1 MGKLSLNGCW
11 QGECIDANGIKKFDF
26 TGNVPGCVHTDLAGK
41 HIPEDI
47 FYRNN
52 ADECEWIESCD
63 WRYTTVF
70 TLSEVPAKAKLVFE
84 GLDTYADIY
93 LNRVYVG
100 TVDNMFISHLFDVAY
115 ILNEGENT
123 LSVCFRSPVR
133 EVEGLENRDGAFTT
147 ERMHTRR
154 IQCTYGWDWVA
165 RLVTCGIWRDVYLDF
180 SDSFAVRNAYIY
192 TEQIIGSSA
201 QIVVEA
207 EFENY
212 REGKIVETEV
222 VSPEKKT
229 VYRHRKFCKEP
240 FLKQYI
246 DIPDAKLWYPTGY
259 GDQPLYTLK
268 ICGKEFAFGIRT
280 ATVLQLPDEKGS
292 EYYQKCLE
300 IKDSVSGEIY
310 DKNEEFSG
318 FQLLVNGV
326 PIMCKGANWV
336 PSEPFPSA
344 EKDEKITELLTLA
357 AEAGVNMLRVWG
369 GGIFEKQHF
378 YNECDRLGILVTQD
392 FLMAC
397 GHYPEEKAEF
407 IAQLQKETEFA
418 AYALRNHPS
427 LVWWSGDNE
436 NAVWGSDEAEDYKGR
451 TAIHEGI
458 MPVLDRLDPKRRF
471 MLSSPCGGNTYASK
485 TVGTTHNTQYL
496 GDSIFPYILDTDM
509 TDYKEF
515 FATLLARFIA
525 EEPTLGAVSLPSLRR
540 FMTDDDIFNSD
551 EMWNYH
557 TKGNPC
563 LPFTLFDLLQDF
575 SGKVLGKFKNGADR
589 YFKMKYSQFEWIRV
603 SMENIRRNRGFNN
616 GIIYW
621 MWNDCW
627 PASSGWAFVDYYCL
641 PKASFYSFKRCAKSL
656 LASIEKT
663 DKYEIYLC
671 NDGLSEKQVTLSVQ
685 LVRNGEISPITQAD
699 VLIPAAK
706 SEKVFFVPLSEVP
719 EDAMIICDVTDEGKL
734 IDRAFFKSGALPV
747 EVTDTV
753 RVVSK
758 KESSIAVTADRYVHA
773 IELEGEFIFDDN
785 YFSLLP
791 GEERTVTFRPCT
803 GAKSDDISV
812 TGYTIVAELK

>member
-1 MGKLSLNGCW
+1 MERISLNGCW
-11 QGECIDANGIKKFDF
+11 QGECIDTNGTKRFDF
-26 TGNVPGCVHTDLAGK
+26 CGNVPGCVHTDLVGK

-52 ADECEWIESCD
+52 ADECQWIENCE
-63 WRYTTVF
+63 WRYNTKF
-70 TLSEVPAKAKLVFE
+70 TIDEVPSSASLVFE

-93 LNRVYVG
+93 LNHVYIG
-100 TVDNMFISHLFDVAY
+100 TVDNMFISHSFDIAY
-115 ILNEGENT
+115 IIKKGENR
-123 LSVCFRSPVR
+123 LEVHFSSSIRKVEKLEKR
-133 EVEGLENRDGAFTT
+133 EGAFTT

-165 RLVTCGIWRDVYLDF
+165 RFVTCGIWRDVYLDF
-180 SDSFAVRNAYIY
+180 TESFSVKSAYIY
-192 TEQIIGSSA
+192 TEQILANSA

-212 REGKIVETEV
+212 QSGKVIEIEV
-222 VSPEKKT
+222 IDPDNKT

-240 FLKQYI
+240 FLKEYI
-246 DIPDAKLWYPTGY
+246 DIPKAELWYPLGY
-259 GDQPLYTLK
+259 GKQPIYKLR
-268 ICGKEFAFGIRT
+268 ICEKEFTFGIRT
-280 ATVLQLPDEKGS
+280 ATVLQLPDKKGS
-292 EYYQKCLE
+292 EYYNKCLE

-318 FQLLVNGV
+318 FQLLINGT

-336 PSEPFPSA
+336 PCEPFPSA

-378 YNECDRLGILVTQD
+378 YDECDRLGILVTQD

-397 GHYPEEKAEF
+397 GHYPEEKADF
-407 IAQLQKETEFA
+407 IAQMQKEAEFA

-436 NAVWGSDEAEDYKGR
+436 NAVWGCDEAEDYKGR

-458 MPVLDRLDPKRRF
+458 MPVLNRLDPKRRF
-471 MLSSPCGGNTYASK
+471 MLSSPCGGKTYASK

-515 FATLLARFIA
+515 FASLLARFIA
-525 EEPTLGAVSLPSLRR
+525 EEPTFGAVSLPTLRR
-540 FMTDDDIFNSD
+540 FMTDDDIYNSD

-563 LPFTLFDLLQDF
+563 LPFTLFDMLQNF
-575 SGKVLGKFKNGADR
+575 ASKVLGAFKNGDDR
-589 YFKMKYSQFEWIRV
+589 YFKLKYVQFEWIRV
-603 SMENIRRNRGFNN
+603 SMENIRRNRGFIN
-616 GIIYW
+616 GIVYW

-641 PKASFYSFKRCAKSL
+641 PKASFYSFKRCAKNIMVSV
-656 LASIEKT
+656 
-663 DKYEIYLC
+663 DKKDEYKIFLC
-671 NDGLSEKQVTLSVQ
+671 NDGLCEKKVDLVLRYIKNSTVT
-685 LVRNGEISPITQAD
+685 PIDTAE
-699 VLIPAAK
+699 VTIAAAE
-706 SEKVFFVPLSEVP
+706 SHKVFSLPISDVPDGAVL
-719 EDAMIICDVTDEGKL
+719 ICDVLSDKKL
-734 IDRAFFKSGALPV
+734 VDRAFYKSGTLPIV
-747 EVTDTV
+747 QTDAVKLVSRTENAITVT
-753 RVVSK
+753 S
-758 KESSIAVTADRYVHA
+758 DRYVHA
-773 IELEGEFIFDDN
+773 VELEGEFVFDDN

-791 GEERTVTFRPCT
+791 GEERTVKFRP
-803 GAKSDDISV
+803 AVLAESNEINIL
-812 TGYTIVAELK
+812 GYTIS

>member
-1 MGKLSLNGCW
+1 MKIISLNGCW
-11 QGECIDANGIKKFDF
+11 QGECIDANGAKKFDF

-47 FYRNN
+47 FYQDN
-52 ADECEWIESCD
+52 ADECQWIENCE
-63 WRYTTVF
+63 WHYTRVF
-70 TLSEVPAKAKLVFE
+70 TLSEVPAKANLVFD

-93 LNRVYVG
+93 LNQVHVG
-100 TVDNMFISHLFDVAY
+100 AVDNMFISQSFDIAH
-115 ILNEGENT
+115 ILKKGENVI
-123 LSVCFRSPVR
+123 SVYFRSPIR

-154 IQCTYGWDWVA
+154 MQCTYGWDWVA
-165 RLVTCGIWRDVYLDF
+165 RFVTCGIWRDVYLDF
-180 SDSFAVRNAYIY
+180 TDSFAVKNAYIY
-192 TEQIIGSSA
+192 TEQILENSA

-207 EFENY
+207 DFENY
-212 REGKIVETEV
+212 NDGKIIEIEII
-222 VSPEKKT
+222 SPDKKT

-240 FLKQYI
+240 FMKEYI
-246 DIPDAKLWYPTGY
+246 DIPDAKLWYPIGY
-259 GDQPLYTLK
+259 GEQPLYSLK
-268 ICGKEFAFGIRT
+268 ICGKEFTFGIRT
-280 ATVLQLPDEKGS
+280 ATVLQLPDKKGS
-292 EYYQKCLE
+292 PYYQKCLE

-336 PSEPFPSA
+336 PCEPFPSA

-357 AEAGVNMLRVWG
+357 VEAGVNMLRVWG

-397 GHYPEEKAEF
+397 GHYPEEKADF

-418 AYALRNHPS
+418 AYELRNHPS

-436 NAVWGSDEAEDYKGR
+436 NAVWGSDEDDDYKGR
-451 TAIHEGI
+451 TAIHEGV
-458 MPVLDRLDPKRRF
+458 MPVLNRLDPKRRF

-496 GDSIFPYILDTDM
+496 GDSIFLYILDTDM

-525 EEPTLGAVSLPSLRR
+525 EEPTFGAVSLPSLRR

-563 LPFTLFDLLQDF
+563 LPFTLFDLLQNF
-575 SGKVLGKFKNGADR
+575 AGKVLGEFRNGADR
-589 YFKMKYSQFEWIRV
+589 YFKLKYVQFEWIRV
-603 SMENIRRNRGFNN
+603 SMENIRRNRGFIN
-616 GIIYW
+616 GIVYW

-641 PKASFYSFKRCAKSL
+641 PKASFYSFKRCAKAIVS
-656 LASIEKT
+656 SI
-663 DKYEIYLC
+663 DKKDEYDIYLC
-671 NDGLSEKQVTLSVQ
+671 NDGLSEKQVMLNLSFFE
-685 LVRNGEISPITQAD
+685 NGTVTPIATSD
-699 VLIPAAK
+699 VFIDGAT
-706 SEKVFFVPLSEVP
+706 SQKVFSIQLSAVP
-719 EDAMIICDVTDEGKL
+719 EGAMLICDVTSEGKL
-734 IDRAFFKSGALPV
+734 IDRSFYKSGTLPIV
-747 EVTDTV
+747 PTDAV
-753 RVVSK
+753 KIVSRT
-758 KESSIAVTADRYVHA
+758 ENTITVTADEYVHA
-773 IELEGEFIFDDN
+773 VELEGEFVFDDN

-791 GEERTVTFRPCT
+791 NEQRTVTFRPS
-803 GAKSDDISV
+803 SDALSDTIVVS
-812 TGYTIVAELK
+812 GYTDK